1 MKSNLKIRSNIY
13 PIDHDIFQN
22 IKKLTAG
29 YAPAPEFIKQIRG
42 KSALK
47 KMVEFVHGKS
57 ARDKI
62 YKNCLHEIGVEEW
75 QIELYWVELDTRC
88 VYANGRH
95 PHGLIAP
102 GIIGCRCNNDKCH
115 FYDKINNRCG
125 A

>member
-1 MKSNLKIRSNIY
+1 MMKSNLKIRSNVY

-47 KMVEFVHGKS
+47 KMVEFVHGK
-57 ARDKI
+57 ANHYDI
-62 YKNCLHEIGVEEW
+62 YKKWLREIGVEEW
-75 QIELYWVELDTRC
+75 QIKLYWENPPCSR
-88 VYANGRH
+88 ANGRH